1 MSLPTWALLLLA
13 AFLAG
18 VVNSVAGGGTLLT
31 FPTLLSAGIPPIVA
45 NATSTVALVPG
56 SLGAALGYR
65 DEMKA
70 AGAEIWT
77 LGIPS
82 LVGGVLGA
90 VLVMRV
96 GDASFAKLVPFLLY
110 AATALF
116 LLQPLVKRALDRR
129 TTQLPRWVLPL
140 FQLVVA
146 TYGGFFGAG
155 IGILMLAAMGVV
167 LASASIHRLN
177 GFKNLAA
184 GSINGVA
191 AVTFALSG
199 RVLWPV
205 ALAMAA
211 ASMAGGYLG
220 AGIAKRI
227 GERVVR
233 GFVVVV
239 GVSMATFMLL
249 RRT

>member
-1 MSLPTWALLLLA
+1 MGVATWGLLLLA

-56 SLGAALGYR
+56 SLGAAFGYR

-70 AGAEIWT
+70 AGTELWT

-82 LVGGVLGA
+82 VVGGVLGA
-90 VLVMRV
+90 LLVLRV
-96 GDASFAKLVPFLLY
+96 GDASFGRLVPYLLY

-116 LLQPLVKRALDRR
+116 LLQPLVKRALDQR
-129 TTQLPRWVLPL
+129 TTALPRFVLPL

-155 IGILMLAAMGVV
+155 IGILMLAAMGLV
-167 LASASIHRLN
+167 LANASIHRLN

-191 AVTFALSG
+191 AITFALSG
-199 RVLWPV
+199 RVLWPL

-211 ASMAGGYLG
+211 ASMLGGYLG

-239 GVSMATFMLL
+239 GITMATYMLL